1 MFGHLL
7 DFSPRGWGRVWLWT
21 GLGTLFCVAAALYV
35 DSFNFSSLDAA
46 ALERAIV
53 TDVLLPIMLAG
64 PLLFFF
70 SARLRDLSIA
80 HHDLEILAA
89 TDSLTGLFNRR
100 AFTDRVEAALQAL
113 SQTTSPPS
121 GALLVLDVDNFKAIN
136 DRFGH
141 DQGDAAL
148 RIIAGAIG
156 ATLQSGDL
164 LGRIGGEE
172 FGIFLPQAS
181 QAESQAT
188 AEAVRQAVVNA
199 RFSPEDMPT
208 CLSVSIGVATYAR
221 TPRFDQLF
229 RTADQQLYRAKQN
242 GRNRVA
248 ISPVEL
254 PLRPLAA

>member
-21 GLGTLFCVAAALYV
+21 GLGTLFCVAVALCV
-35 DSFNFSSLDAA
+35 DSFSFSTFDAA
-46 ALERAIV
+46 ALERALL

-70 SARLRDLSIA
+70 TARLRDLSIA
-80 HHDLEILAA
+80 HYELEILAA

-113 SQTTSPPS
+113 SQTAPPPP

-148 RIIAGAIG
+148 RIIAAAIG
-156 ATLQSGDL
+156 TTLRPGDL

-172 FGIFLPQAS
+172 FGIFLPRAS
-181 QAESQAT
+181 QAQSQAT
-188 AEAVRQAVVNA
+188 AEAARQAVVNA
-199 RFSPEDMPT
+199 RFAPDDTPT
-208 CLSVSIGVATYAR
+208 RLSVSIGVATYAH
-221 TPRFDQLF
+221 TPNFDQLF